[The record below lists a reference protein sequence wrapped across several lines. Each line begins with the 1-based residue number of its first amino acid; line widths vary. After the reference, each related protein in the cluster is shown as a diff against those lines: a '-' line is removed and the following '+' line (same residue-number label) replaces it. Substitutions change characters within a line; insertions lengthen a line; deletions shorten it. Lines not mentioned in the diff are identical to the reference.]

1 MKPAPVSYH
10 RASSVSD
17 AITLLT
23 TLGDESKVI
32 AGGQSL
38 VPMMSFRLA
47 RPEHLVDI
55 TRIPGLDTIEVEGG
69 ELVIGA
75 LATHQAVLES
85 PAVRRSEGH
94 GLIARTMRHVGHL
107 PIRTRGTVG
116 GSIAHA
122 DGSAE
127 WPLLAVLFGARIV
140 AEGTAGVRE
149 VPAEDL
155 FFGLYTTSL
164 EPDEIVTRIIFP
176 PAKGATGFAEYGLR
190 HGDFALAAAG
200 VVLPS
205 SSGATDTR
213 VVVSGAAPAP
223 TRLPCTEQALAAG
236 ARDDDDLQ
244 QSAITDLDELGV
256 EDDYQRHLVTRMVT
270 KAVQEARQR

>member
-1 MKPAPVSYH
+1 MKPAPLSYH

-23 TLGDESKVI
+23 SLGDESKIV

-55 TRIPGLDTIEVEGG
+55 TRIAGLDSIEIVGDD
-69 ELVIGA
+69 LTIGA
-75 LATHQAVLES
+75 LATHQAVHES
-85 PAVRRSEGH
+85 DVVRSSPGH
-94 GLIARTMRHVGHL
+94 RMIARTMRHVGHL
-107 PIRTRGTVG
+107 PIRIRGTVG

-127 WPLLAVLFGARIV
+127 WPLLAVLFGASV
-140 AEGTAGVRE
+140 VVQGSAGERE
-149 VPAEDL
+149 IPAEEL

-164 EPDEIVTRIIFP
+164 EPDEIVTRVVLP
-176 PAKGATGFAEYGLR
+176 AAKGVTGFAEYGLR

-205 SSGATDTR
+205 SAGATDAR

-223 TRLPCTEQALAAG
+223 TSLLAAAQALTAPECDEGTLRRAV
-236 ARDDDDLQ
+236 A
-244 QSAITDLDELGV
+244 TDLDELEV
-256 EDDYQRHLVTRMVT
+256 EDDYQRDLVTAMVIE
-270 KAVQEARQR
+270 AVKEARA

>member
-10 RASSVSD
+10 RASSVRD
-17 AITLLT
+17 AVALLT
-23 TLGDESKVI
+23 SLGEEAKVI

-55 TRIPGLDTIEVEGG
+55 TRIPGLDTLEVVGD
-69 ELVIGA
+69 ELHIGA
-75 LATHQAVLES
+75 LVTHQAVLES
-85 PAVRRSEGH
+85 DVVRGSRGH
-94 GLIARTMRHVGHL
+94 RVVATTMRHVGHL

-127 WPLLAVLFGARIV
+127 WPLLAVLLGARVVVEGSSGEREIPA
-140 AEGTAGVRE
+140 AE
-149 VPAEDL
+149 L
-155 FFGLYTTSL
+155 FYGLYTTSI
-164 EPDEIVTRIIFP
+164 EPDEIVVRVIFP
-176 PAKGATGFAEYGLR
+176 AATGETGFAEHGLR
-190 HGDFALAAAG
+190 HGDFALASAG

-205 SSGATDTR
+205 SPGATDAR

-223 TRLPCTEQALAAG
+223 TRLPHAEAALAAD
-236 ARDDDDLQ
+236 ADEDRLRRAVTQDLDDLE
-244 QSAITDLDELGV
+244 ID
-256 EDDYQRHLVTRMVT
+256 DDYQRDLVTGMVT
-270 KAVQEARQR
+270 RAVQEARQS

>member
-10 RASSVSD
+10 RASSVGD
-17 AITLLT
+17 AIHLLT
-23 TLGDESKVI
+23 TLGEESKVI

-55 TRIPGLDTIEVEGG
+55 TRIPGLDSIELMGS
-69 ELVIGA
+69 ELTIGA

-85 PAVRRSEGH
+85 PVVRHSAGH

-127 WPLLAVLFGARIV
+127 WPLLAVLFGARVV
-140 AEGTAGVRE
+140 AEGAGGERE
-149 VPAEDL
+149 VPAEEL

-164 EPDEIVTRIIFP
+164 EPDEIVTRVIFP

-205 SSGATDTR
+205 SVGATDAR

-223 TRLPCTEQALAAG
+223 TRLPATEVAVSDGASDAAL
-236 ARDDDDLQ
+236 R
-244 QSAITDLDELGV
+244 QSVTTDLDELEV
-256 EDDYQRHLVTRMVT
+256 DDDYQRDLVTGMVI
-270 KAVQEARQR
+270 KAVKEARTR

>member
-1 MKPAPVSYH
+1 MKPAPLSYH
-10 RASSVSD
+10 RAASVSD
-17 AITLLT
+17 AIALLT
-23 TLGDESKVI
+23 SLGEESKVV

-55 TRIPGLDTIEVEGG
+55 TRIPGLDSIELVGSD
-69 ELVIGA
+69 LVIGA

-85 PAVRRSEGH
+85 EVVRGSAGH
-94 GLIARTMRHVGHL
+94 RIIARTMRHVGHL

-122 DGSAE
+122 DGAAE
-127 WPLLAVLFGARIV
+127 WPLLTVLLGARVV
-140 AEGTAGVRE
+140 AEGPGGERE
-149 VPAEDL
+149 IPAEEL

-164 EPDEIVTRIIFP
+164 EPDEVVTRAIFP
-176 PAKGATGFAEYGLR
+176 AAKGPAGFAEYGLR

-205 SSGATDTR
+205 SDGTADAR
-213 VVVSGAAPAP
+213 IVVSGAAPAP
-223 TRLPCTEQALAAG
+223 ARLPAAE
-236 ARDDDDLQ
+236 AAVTACDDDALRRGV
-244 QSAITDLDELGV
+244 AKDLDELEV
-256 EDDYQRHLVTRMVT
+256 EDDYQRSLVTGMVIT
-270 KAVQEARQR
+270 AAQEARQA

>member
-10 RASSVSD
+10 RASSVGD
-17 AITLLT
+17 AISLLT
-23 TLGDESKVI
+23 SLGEESKIV

-55 TRIPGLDTIEVEGG
+55 TRIAGLDTIEIAGTG
-69 ELVIGA
+69 LSIGA

-85 PAVRRSEGH
+85 PVVRGSAGH
-94 GLIARTMRHVGHL
+94 RLIATTMRHVGHL

-122 DGSAE
+122 DGAAE
-127 WPLLAVLFGARIV
+127 WPLLTVLLGATVV
-140 AEGTAGVRE
+140 AEGPTGERE
-149 VPAEDL
+149 IPAEEL

-164 EPDEIVTRIIFP
+164 EPDEIVTRAVFP
-176 PAKGATGFAEYGLR
+176 AAKGATGFAEYGLR

-205 SSGATDTR
+205 SDGTTGAR
-213 VVVSGAAPAP
+213 VVASGAAPAP
-223 TRLPCTEQALAAG
+223 TRLPATEQALSAG
-236 ARDDDDLQ
+236 ETDEEALRR
-244 QSAITDLDELGV
+244 SATTDLDELEV
-256 EDDYQRHLVTRMVT
+256 EDDYQRGLVTGMVAA
-270 KAVQEARQR
+270 AVKEAREQ

>member
-10 RASSVSD
+10 RASSIED

-23 TLGDESKVI
+23 SLGEESKVI

-55 TRIPGLDTIEVEGG
+55 TRISGLDRIELSGS
-69 ELVIGA
+69 ELSIGA
-75 LATHQAVLES
+75 LVTHQEVLES
-85 PAVRRSEGH
+85 PVVRDSPGH
-94 GLIARTMRHVGHL
+94 RIIARTMRHVGHL

-122 DGSAE
+122 DGAAE
-127 WPLLAVLFGARIV
+127 WPLLTVLLGAIV
-140 AEGTAGVRE
+140 VAQGPEGERE
-149 VPAEDL
+149 VPAEEL
-155 FFGLYTTSL
+155 FFGLYTTAL
-164 EPDEIVTRIIFP
+164 EPEEIVTRVVI
-176 PAKGATGFAEYGLR
+176 PAAQGATGFAEYGLR

-205 SSGATDTR
+205 AEETDAAR

-223 TRLPCTEQALAAG
+223 TRISGTERLLDSGEMDETAVRRSVGEDLEELEV
-236 ARDDDDLQ
+236 DD
-244 QSAITDLDELGV
+244 E
-256 EDDYQRHLVTRMVT
+256 YQRGLVTGMVI
-270 KAVQEARQR
+270 KALEEATQR

>member
-10 RASSVSD
+10 RAASVAD
-17 AITLLT
+17 AVSLLT
-23 TLGDESKVI
+23 SLGEESKVV

-55 TRIPGLDTIEVEGG
+55 TRIPGLADITLSG
-69 ELVIGA
+69 EELTIGA

-85 PAVRRSEGH
+85 PTVRGSLGH
-94 GLIARTMRHVGHL
+94 RMIARTMRNVGHL

-122 DGSAE
+122 DGAAE
-127 WPLLAVLFGARIV
+127 WPLLAVLYDATIIAHG
-140 AEGTAGVRE
+140 EAGERE
-149 VPAEDL
+149 IPAEDL

-164 EPDEIVTRIIFP
+164 ERDEIVTRVVLP

-205 SSGATDTR
+205 SDGAHGAR

-223 TRLPCTEQALAAG
+223 AHLPATEATLTAEGTDEDALRTSTR
-236 ARDDDDLQ
+236 
-244 QSAITDLDELGV
+244 TDLDDLEV
-256 EDDYQRHLVTRMVT
+256 EDDYQRALVTGMVIAAT
-270 KAVQEARQR
+270 REAMES

>member
-23 TLGDESKVI
+23 TLGDESKIV

-55 TRIPGLDTIEVEGG
+55 TRISGLDSIEIIGDD
-69 ELVIGA
+69 LTIGA
-75 LATHQAVLES
+75 LATHQAVHES
-85 PAVRRSEGH
+85 DVVRRSPGH
-94 GLIARTMRHVGHL
+94 RMIARTMRHVGHL

-127 WPLLAVLFGARIV
+127 WPLLAVLLGASVV
-140 AEGTAGVRE
+140 AQGPAGERE
-149 VPAEDL
+149 ILAEEL

-164 EPDEIVTRIIFP
+164 EPDEIVTRVGFP
-176 PAKGATGFAEYGLR
+176 AAKGATGFAEFGLR

-205 SSGATDTR
+205 SVEATDAR

-223 TRLPCTEQALAAG
+223 TRLPAAAQALTAPECDEGTLRRAVP
-236 ARDDDDLQ
+236 
-244 QSAITDLDELGV
+244 TDLDDLEV
-256 EDDYQRHLVTRMVT
+256 EDDYQRDLVTAMVIE
-270 KAVQEARQR
+270 AVKEARA

>member
-10 RASSVSD
+10 RAATVSD
-17 AITLLT
+17 AISLLT
-23 TLGDESKVI
+23 SLGEESKVV

-55 TRIPGLDTIEVEGG
+55 TRIPGLDSI
-69 ELVIGA
+69 ELVGGDLTIGA

-85 PAVRRSEGH
+85 PVVRGSAGH
-94 GLIARTMRHVGHL
+94 RLIARTMRHVGHL

-122 DGSAE
+122 DGAAE
-127 WPLLAVLFGARIV
+127 WPLLAVLLGARIV
-140 AEGTAGVRE
+140 AEGPGGERE
-149 VPAEDL
+149 IPAEEL

-164 EPDEIVTRIIFP
+164 EPDEIVTRVVFP
-176 PAKGATGFAEYGLR
+176 AAKGATGFAEYGLR

-205 SSGATDTR
+205 SDGAADGR
-213 VVVSGAAPAP
+213 VAVSGAAPAP
-223 TRLPCTEQALAAG
+223 TRMPATEAALASGDEEALRAG
-236 ARDDDDLQ
+236 VA
-244 QSAITDLDELGV
+244 TDLDELEV
-256 EDDYQRHLVTRMVT
+256 EDDYQRGLVTGMVV
-270 KAVQEARQR
+270 AAAGEAGQA

>member
-10 RASSVSD
+10 RAASVGD
-17 AITLLT
+17 AISLLT
-23 TLGDESKVI
+23 TLGEESKVV

-55 TRIPGLDTIEVEGG
+55 SRIPGLDGIELNGTD
-69 ELVIGA
+69 LVIGS
-75 LATHQAVLES
+75 LATHQSVLES
-85 PAVRRSEGH
+85 PVVRRSPGH
-94 GLIARTMRHVGHL
+94 RIIATTMRHVGHL

-122 DGSAE
+122 DGAGE
-127 WPLLAVLFGARIV
+127 WPLLTVLLGARVV
-140 AEGTAGVRE
+140 AEGPEGERE
-149 VPAEDL
+149 VPAEEL
-155 FFGLYTTSL
+155 FFGLYTTAL
-164 EPDEIVTRIIFP
+164 EPDEIVTRVVL
-176 PAKGATGFAEYGLR
+176 PAATGAPGFAEYGLR

-205 SSGATDTR
+205 SDGADGAR

-223 TRLPCTEQALAAG
+223 TSLPAAAQALTAPECDEETLRRAVTS
-236 ARDDDDLQ
+236 DLDDL
-244 QSAITDLDELGV
+244 EV
-256 EDDYQRHLVTRMVT
+256 EDDYQRDLVTAMVVQ
-270 KAVQEARQR
+270 AVEEARQR

>member
-10 RASSVSD
+10 RASSVGD
-17 AITLLT
+17 AIHLLT
-23 TLGDESKVI
+23 ELGEDSKVV

-55 TRIPGLDTIEVEGG
+55 TRIPGLDMIDLAGD
-69 ELVIGA
+69 ELTIGA
-75 LATHQAVLES
+75 LTTHQAVLES
-85 PAVRRSEGH
+85 PTIRRSPGH
-94 GLIARTMRHVGHL
+94 RVVATTMRHVGHL

-127 WPLLAVLFGARIV
+127 WPLLSVLLGARVV
-140 AEGTAGVRE
+140 AQGPSGERE
-149 VPAEDL
+149 VPAEEL
-155 FFGLYTTSL
+155 FLGLYTTSL
-164 EPDEIVTRIIFP
+164 DTDEIVTRIILP
-176 PAKGATGFAEYGLR
+176 AAKGATGFAEYGLR

-205 SSGATDTR
+205 SPGATDAR

-223 TRLPCTEQALAAG
+223 TRLPVAEEALAAG
-236 ARDDDDLQ
+236 ADAAALRHAVSQ
-244 QSAITDLDELGV
+244 DLDELEV
-256 EDDYQRHLVTRMVT
+256 DDDYQRGLVTGMVAD
-270 KAVQEARQR
+270 AVKEARTR

>member
-10 RASSVSD
+10 RAASVRD
-17 AITLLT
+17 AVDLLT
-23 TLGDESKVI
+23 SLGEESKVI

-55 TRIPGLDTIEVEGG
+55 TRVPGLDTVEIVDG
-69 ELVIGA
+69 ELHLGA
-75 LATHQAVLES
+75 LVTHQAVLES
-85 PAVRRSEGH
+85 PVVRGSTGH
-94 GLIARTMRHVGHL
+94 RVVATTMRHVGHL

-127 WPLLAVLFGARIV
+127 WPLLCVLLGARVV
-140 AEGTAGVRE
+140 AEGSEGERE
-149 VPAEDL
+149 IAAEDL

-164 EPDEIVTRIIFP
+164 GPDEIVTRVIL
-176 PAKGATGFAEYGLR
+176 PAATGATGFAEYGLR

-205 SSGATDTR
+205 PDGDHPAR

-223 TRLPCTEQALAAG
+223 TALPETSRALTDSTDPEALRAAVG
-236 ARDDDDLQ
+236 R
-244 QSAITDLDELGV
+244 DLDELEV
-256 EDDYQRHLVTRMVT
+256 DDDYQRGLVTGMVLRAT
-270 KAVQEARQR
+270 EEATR

>member
-10 RASSVSD
+10 RASSIED

-23 TLGDESKVI
+23 SLGEESKII

-55 TRIPGLDTIEVEGG
+55 TRISGLDEISISDA
-69 ELVIGA
+69 ELSIGA
-75 LATHQAVLES
+75 LATHQEVLES
-85 PAVRRSEGH
+85 AVVRDSTGH
-94 GLIARTMRHVGHL
+94 RIIARTMRHVGHL

-122 DGSAE
+122 DGAAE
-127 WPLLAVLFGARIV
+127 WPLLVVLLGARIV
-140 AEGTAGVRE
+140 AQGPAGERE
-149 VPAEDL
+149 IPAEEL

-164 EPDEIVTRIIFP
+164 EPDEIVTRVII
-176 PAKGATGFAEYGLR
+176 PAAAGATGFAEYGLR

-200 VVLPS
+200 VVLP
-205 SSGATDTR
+205 GPEEADAAR
-213 VVVSGAAPAP
+213 VVVGGAAPAP
-223 TRLPCTEQALAAG
+223 TRLPGTERLLASGEVDETAVRG
-236 ARDDDDLQ
+236 SVAK
-244 QSAITDLDELGV
+244 DLDELEV
-256 EDDYQRHLVTRMVT
+256 DDEYQASLVTGMVI
-270 KAVQEARQR
+270 KALEEARQR

>member
-10 RASSVSD
+10 RASSVGD
-17 AITLLT
+17 AIHLLT
-23 TLGDESKVI
+23 ELGEDSKVV

-55 TRIPGLDTIEVEGG
+55 TRIPGLDTIDLVGD
-69 ELVIGA
+69 ELTIGA
-75 LATHQAVLES
+75 LTTHQTVLES
-85 PAVRRSEGH
+85 PTIRGSAGH
-94 GLIARTMRHVGHL
+94 RVVATTMRHVGHL

-127 WPLLAVLFGARIV
+127 WPLLSVLLGARVV
-140 AEGTAGVRE
+140 AQGPAGERE
-149 VPAEDL
+149 VPAEEL
-155 FFGLYTTSL
+155 FLGLYTTSL
-164 EPDEIVTRIIFP
+164 DPEEIVTRIILP
-176 PAKGATGFAEYGLR
+176 AAKGATGFAEYGLR

-205 SSGATDTR
+205 SPGATHAR

-223 TRLPCTEQALAAG
+223 TRLPTAEAALAADPD
-236 ARDDDDLQ
+236 AAALRHAVSQ
-244 QSAITDLDELGV
+244 DLDELEV
-256 EDDYQRHLVTRMVT
+256 DDDYQRGLVTGMVAD
-270 KAVQEARQR
+270 AVKEARTR

>member
-10 RASSVSD
+10 RASSVGD
-17 AITLLT
+17 AVSLLT
-23 TLGDESKVI
+23 ALGDESKVI

-55 TRIPGLDTIEVEGG
+55 TRIPGLDAIELSGDD
-69 ELVIGA
+69 LTIGA

-85 PAVRRSEGH
+85 PVVRTSPGH
-94 GLIARTMRHVGHL
+94 RIIATTMRHVGHL

-122 DGSAE
+122 DGAAE
-127 WPLLAVLFGARIV
+127 WPLLAVLLGARIV
-140 AEGTAGVRE
+140 AEGTAGERAI
-149 VPAEDL
+149 PAEEL

-164 EPDEIVTRIIFP
+164 EPDEIVTRVVLP
-176 PAKGATGFAEYGLR
+176 GAKGATGFAEYGLR

-200 VVLPS
+200 VILPS
-205 SSGATDTR
+205 SEGASDAR
-213 VVVSGAAPAP
+213 VVASGAAPAP
-223 TRLPCTEQALAAG
+223 VRLPATEGAVGEGSDDALRRAVAA
-236 ARDDDDLQ
+236 
-244 QSAITDLDELGV
+244 DLDELEV
-256 EDDYQRHLVTRMVT
+256 EDDYQRDLVTSMVT
-270 KAVQEARQR
+270 TAVKGARA